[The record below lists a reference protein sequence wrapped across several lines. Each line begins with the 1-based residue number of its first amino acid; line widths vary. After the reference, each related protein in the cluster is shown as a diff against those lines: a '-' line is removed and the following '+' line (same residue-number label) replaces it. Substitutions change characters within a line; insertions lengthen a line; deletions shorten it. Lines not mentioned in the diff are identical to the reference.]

1 MIQKIF
7 NRVFVDYDEGVIY
20 IAFPDFGGEWNVDR
34 ALFSTSSM
42 IRLAITVETGEPI
55 AVPKI
60 CL

>member
-20 IAFPDFGGEWNVDR
+20 IAFPDFWWRVDVDR
-34 ALFSTSSM
+34 ALFSTSSIIM
-42 IRLAITVETGEPI
+42 LAITVEMGQPI
-55 AVPKI
+55 AVPKT